1 MLWNASDHLARSR
14 GTLSKA
20 AASLAASSASF
31 SRAGFASIAASSGA
45 PRPSP
50 LGLPPPPPTATTIPT
65 TSPTPFEAAGGIASS
80 IGSTSAMSD
89 GLPERQPSAAFT
101 AALSFAHGVPTLP
114 GRSSTP
120 PSPTTNRFTQQQ
132 QQQDGAASVTLG
144 TGLRG
149 GEAVSP
155 VPIPAGGAVA
165 LFSGPPVPYT
175 GGHDLNEAESI
186 AMLMI
191 AFRSLKSLSVD
202 RRPEVS
208 NQHSQKA
215 QEVAVQRTDY
225 RVTCVYELAWT
236 ALPVE
241 VCELACC

>member
-1 MLWNASDHLARSR
+1 MLNISLTAITMLWNASDHLARSR

-20 AASLAASSASF
+20 AASLAASSASL
-31 SRAGFASIAASSGA
+31 SRAGNASTAGPGAA
-45 PRPSP
+45 PRLSP
-50 LGLPPPPPTATTIPT
+50 LGLPPPPPAATTIPT
-65 TSPTPFEAAGGIASS
+65 TSPTPFEAAGAIATS
-80 IGSTSAMSD
+80 IGSTSAISD
-89 GLPERQPSAAFT
+89 GLPERQQSAAFT

-120 PSPTTNRFTQQQ
+120 PSPTTNRFQQQ
-132 QQQDGAASVTLG
+132 QQQDGGASVTLG

-149 GEAVSP
+149 GEVVSP
-155 VPIPAGGAVA
+155 QPIPAGGAVA

-208 NQHSQKA
+208 NQHNPACTK
-215 QEVAVQRTDY
+215 
-225 RVTCVYELAWT
+225 LALRLT
-236 ALPVE
+236 VNALF
-241 VCELACC
+241 ACMS